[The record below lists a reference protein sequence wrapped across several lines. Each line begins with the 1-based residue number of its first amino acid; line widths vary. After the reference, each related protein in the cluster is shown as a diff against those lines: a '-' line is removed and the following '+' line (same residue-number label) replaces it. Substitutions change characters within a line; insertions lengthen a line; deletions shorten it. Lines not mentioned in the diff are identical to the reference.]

1 MTGLKLI
8 TFDLDNTLWPVDEV
22 IRQAEKTCSDWI
34 AEHHPSAAAALT
46 AERVRTVRDE
56 LVRAHPA
63 PQVKDTEHRR
73 VVHRRLCGLHHLKGT
88 AGGALRF
95 RTIAVAV

>member
-56 LVRAHPA
+56 LAVSY
-63 PQVKDTEHRR
+63 T
-73 VVHRRLCGLHHLKGT
+73 HLT
-88 AGGALRF
+88 LP
-95 RTIAVAV
+95 TIYSV